1 MTRNNSQTVRS
12 QWRPKGTLVA
22 HLAEHKAAV
31 NQVCISPDHNFFV
44 SCSDDGSVKIW
55 DTARL
60 EKNVT
65 NRARM
70 SYNALGGKVT
80 CMSFIENTHSVA
92 AASDNGS
99 IHIFRVHY
107 ISAGKYGKCE
117 VVRKLTLENEFA
129 AMMEHYTT
137 ESQSLL
143 VYATNRGNIYAL
155 ELGTMRPAWKLQ
167 NNIAYGVITAMVI
180 DHQRA
185 WLLVGTNRG
194 VLTLWDLRFRIA
206 IRSWVHPSK
215 SRISRLAIHPEPHP
229 PSKSGKVII
238 ASGRNEV
245 SVWDLEHV
253 ECRETFG
260 VRSADEKKALSLDNF
275 KASEPLS
282 GSELLR
288 TSFTSSDSN
297 VSADQSVRAVI
308 FPTDCEYMITAG
320 ADRKIRYWDTSRV
333 DLSYIISGHDIQ
345 DPPPKYA

>member
-1 MTRNNSQTVRS
+1 
-12 QWRPKGTLVA
+12 
-22 HLAEHKAAV
+22 
-31 NQVCISPDHNFFV
+31 
-44 SCSDDGSVKIW
+44 
-55 DTARL
+55 
-60 EKNVT
+60 
-65 NRARM
+65 
-70 SYNALGGKVT
+70 
-80 CMSFIENTHSVA
+80 
-92 AASDNGS
+92 
-99 IHIFRVHY
+99 
-107 ISAGKYGKCE
+107 
-117 VVRKLTLENEFA
+117 
-129 AMMEHYTT
+129 
-137 ESQSLL
+137 
-143 VYATNRGNIYAL
+143 
-155 ELGTMRPAWKLQ
+155 
-167 NNIAYGVITAMVI
+167 MVI
-180 DHQRA
+180 DHQRT

-260 VRSADEKKALSLDNF
+260 VRNADEKKALSLDNF